1 MSHLEE
7 FKIVSDIQHGFR
19 KSYSCE
25 TQLSIALEDLAKNL
39 DHGKQSDVIC
49 WTLLKLLILSHT
61 NARLLSKL
69 SVQDTINNCRF
80 KLGRLE
86 NSLVSSLNGN
96 TWEVFRFNAV
106 IWVKGGAGGGGG
118 SNARYDRHQNVE
130 ITHHSD

>member
-25 TQLSIALEDLAKNL
+25 TQLRIALEDLAKNL
-39 DHGKQSDVIC
+39 YHGKQSDII
-49 WTLLKLLILSHT
+49 LLDFAEAFNT
-61 NARLLSKL
+61 APNQRLLSKL

-80 KLGRLE
+80 KLGRLK

-96 TWEVFRFNAV
+96 T
-106 IWVKGGAGGGGG
+106 
-118 SNARYDRHQNVE
+118 
-130 ITHHSD
+130 